1 LAFYDPRKLL
11 PYAKRFRFEA
21 VTIKVTVTNG
31 NIINTVEIKIPSEI
45 PPGRITSM
53 VAVVNIFNLMGIFI
67 STFVLMVVICR
78 LKFDANF
85 KEVINKDRYLNIVLY
100 K

>member
-1 LAFYDPRKLL
+1 
-11 PYAKRFRFEA
+11 
-21 VTIKVTVTNG
+21 VTVKNG
-31 NIINTVEIKIPSEI
+31 DVVNTMEIKIPSEI

-53 VAVVNIFNLMGIFI
+53 VAVVNIFNIFGIFT

-78 LKFDANF
+78 LKFDAKF
-85 KEVINKDRYLNIVLY
+85 KEIISKDKYLNIVLY